1 MRLTELAAAAED
13 DLGELHLAL
22 DRGARAGLERA
33 DRRQVRA
40 VLVAQRQQEQQVL
53 GAPHPETLEARG
65 ERGADPA
72 QRGDRAWRDI
82 AGRRAGPAVRAG
94 THARGRYNMHSISIG
109 APRGSCA
116 TPTVERAG

>member
-1 MRLTELAAAAED
+1 MAARVP
-13 DLGELHLAL
+13 GC
-22 DRGARAGLERA
+22 ERA
-33 DRRQVRA
+33 DRHQARA

-72 QRGDRAWRDI
+72 QRGDRAWRGI
-82 AGRRAGPAVRAG
+82 AGRRAGRAGRAG
-94 THARGRYNMHSISIG
+94 THARGRFSTHSISIR

-116 TPTVERAG
+116 TPDVGARRIGLA